1 MMVGRWV
8 VAVVLAAA
16 LVGCTDTAPSGT
28 AKPTVE
34 QSAPESA
41 PPTPTPTL
49 ARPTPTRSPSP
60 APSPTG
66 SKPTGGRTSATT
78 VTMLAIPAI
87 GVRALRVVAY
97 TGTADDKA
105 GTVIQDRGV
114 FASPRGPAGGVG
126 AGEIGN
132 FIVTG
137 HRTTHGRPLGRLP
150 ELKNGDHV
158 FVTSNGTVYDYVVN
172 RTMTISFRKPAEK
185 AQQNAAVPGRPGV
198 TPTQPMLTL
207 STCATP
213 EDHAAGNYWK
223 DALNNP
229 EHRINK
235 IATLVSTRPAA

>member
-1 MMVGRWV
+1 MVGRWV
-8 VAVVLAAA
+8 VAGVMAAA
-16 LVGCTDTAPSGT
+16 LVGCTDTGPAGT
-28 AKPTVE
+28 EEPTVAPTPE
-34 QSAPESA
+34 RSIPESS
-41 PPTPTPTL
+41 TPTP
-49 ARPTPTRSPSP
+49 
-60 APSPTG
+60 
-66 SKPTGGRTSATT
+66 SKPTGTKPTATKPTATKPTATKPTVGRT
-78 VTMLAIPAI
+78 VGTMLAIPSI

-150 ELKNGDHV
+150 ELANGDHV
-158 FVTSNGTVYDYVVN
+158 FVTANGRVYDYVVSQ
-172 RTMTISFRKPAEK
+172 TMTISFRKPAEK

-198 TPTQPMLTL
+198 APTRAMLTL

-235 IATLVSTRPAA
+235 IATLVGTRPAG

>member
-1 MMVGRWV
+1 MMVGRWLG
-8 VAVVLAAA
+8 AVVMAVA
-16 LVGCTDTAPSGT
+16 LVGCTDTAPSTSG
-28 AKPTVE
+28 TVE
-34 QSAPESA
+34 PTATPTAERSVPESST
-41 PPTPTPTL
+41 PPPSKPSST
-49 ARPTPTRSPSP
+49 PSP
-60 APSPTG
+60 G
-66 SKPTGGRTSATT
+66 KPTGTTPTVGRTT
-78 VTMLAIPAI
+78 VTTLAIPSI

-97 TGTADDKA
+97 VGTADDKA

-126 AGEIGN
+126 PGEIGN

-150 ELKNGDHV
+150 EVRNGEHI
-158 FVTSNGTVYDYVVN
+158 FVTANGMVYDYVVSQ
-172 RTMTISFRKPAEK
+172 TMTISFRQPASK

-198 TPTQPMLTL
+198 APTRAMLTV

-235 IATLVSTRPAA
+235 IATLVATRPAG

>member
-8 VAVVLAAA
+8 VAVVMAAA

-28 AKPTVE
+28 AEPTPEPSLPAPSTPVPSTPTPSKPTPSPTKPTGTKPTVK
-34 QSAPESA
+34 
-41 PPTPTPTL
+41 
-49 ARPTPTRSPSP
+49 RP
-60 APSPTG
+60 
-66 SKPTGGRTSATT
+66 SATA
-78 VTMLAIPAI
+78 VTTLAIPSI

-97 TGTADDKA
+97 AGTADDKA

-150 ELKNGDHV
+150 EVKNGAHV
-158 FVTSNGTVYDYVVN
+158 FVTSGGIVYDYVVSQ
-172 RTMTISFRKPAEK
+172 TMTISFRKPASK

-198 TPTQPMLTL
+198 APTRAMLTV

-235 IATLVSTRPAA
+235 IATLVATRPAG